1 MSEAQWEASKPQFA
15 TRRRGSNPPA
25 PGSKPEP
32 PAGPFDP
39 VLQRSVSMSYAEA
52 MKDHKQPVADLH
64 RLRASAPPSLDG
76 SLQRQVRDI
85 WRDMQA
91 RALAEQRDASLL
103 WEIAESLAGFVVAEQ
118 GSIPATT
125 DSGQILVAPPK
136 SQPTGGR
143 LIRGDV
149 DMGFVPPRTVAAS
162 LLEMVREALG
172 GPQDEEPK
180 AAVLAVVRWLRAGH
194 WAGHGIAEQLEQEAN
209 K

>member
-1 MSEAQWEASKPQFA
+1 
-15 TRRRGSNPPA
+15 
-25 PGSKPEP
+25 
-32 PAGPFDP
+32 
-39 VLQRSVSMSYAEA
+39 MSYAEA
-52 MKDHKQPVADLH
+52 MKDRKQAVADLH

-125 DSGQILVAPPK
+125 DNGQILVTPPK
-136 SQPTGGR
+136 PQPTGGR

-149 DMGFVPPRTVAAS
+149 DPGPVPSPLLLAIRSAIDDEPFGDEPRAVLLVVAQWLHDLGHKFAS
-162 LLEMVREALG
+162 RDLKREAG
-172 GPQDEEPK
+172 E
-180 AAVLAVVRWLRAGH
+180 
-194 WAGHGIAEQLEQEAN
+194 
-209 K
+209 